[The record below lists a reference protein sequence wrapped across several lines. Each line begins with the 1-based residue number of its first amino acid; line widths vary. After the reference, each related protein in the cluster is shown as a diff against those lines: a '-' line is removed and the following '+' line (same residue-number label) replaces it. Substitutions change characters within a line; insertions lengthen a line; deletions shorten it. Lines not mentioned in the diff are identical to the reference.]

1 MESVPVSFKPNTAQK
16 TAIYNPPGPLMILA
30 GAGTGKTTTLLHRVN
45 HLIQSKQVLP
55 EHMLLLTFTEK
66 ATSEIRKKIRDLIG
80 QSADD
85 ITISTFHGFCN
96 ALVREHAIDDNA
108 EKLLWQ
114 EEDITYFF
122 INHFDQLTFIKSRIF
137 RANPYGA
144 ITDSFIPFINRTRDE
159 LLAPTDINKLYDPTV
174 LSSVKIEDIFPNLHI
189 DADQEDILLQLA
201 DLIQLFDFFQDKKN
215 ELGVADYGDM
225 ILDCWTML
233 NMHPYILNIVRDK
246 YQHIFIDE
254 YQDNNYALNK
264 IINLIAGNEPSI
276 TVVGDE
282 DQCIYSF
289 RGANYYN
296 IKDFKDRY
304 QSLSNYSAVKLVE
317 NYRSSSEI
325 LNLANAS
332 IICNSNRQ
340 EKTLYR
346 PQELPK
352 NGPKPVWFT
361 AESKET
367 IIGVPLLVRDLVE
380 NQNHLFGDVAVICRT
395 WGHVKSMADALQ
407 QAAIPVDTHV
417 EKFFNVPIVKD
428 VLAWGH
434 LIAEDE
440 QAEAGL
446 FRILK
451 TLLGHDWASNF
462 YNDCKQATF
471 TERLAAMTKESNNNT
486 TVSWA
491 LSVRES
497 LLDTLKQKPGP
508 DEMVWAILSI
518 LKQTPRL
525 EQLRTN
531 YRYQDRLNLVNM
543 ARIMSLA
550 ERFTTIETTPSL
562 GSWLHHMNI
571 MQMNFALDAAQPLE
585 YDKHAAVQ
593 VLTVHQAKGLEFPIV
608 IVPFL
613 RAGSFPMRLK
623 RPKVLDSI
631 PETWKKWSAVNK
643 ATTNEVHLQEER
655 RVFHV
660 ACTRARDKLYL
671 YGPTKSQSIFT
682 KELVIDNQET
692 MEIRAMSINEKT
704 LQHPKLTEQKQ
715 RLLVDLSREIAARQ
729 YDNAS
734 QILVEM
740 QNLEEENFSE
750 TGSNQ
755 LGSEN
760 LLRLSASSIGD
771 YETCPYKYRLKHID
785 KVPERKTRVTM
796 EFGIIIHNVLDELHG
811 SEDQS
816 LDNILQLLEKH
827 WRTEAFEYLLREEEF
842 KIQARELLTAYHK
855 YIQNYPPQVVARE
868 RKFSFIIDELQVM
881 ISGKIDRIDQ
891 EGNRLAVVDYKTSK
905 NKEKAKGSLQLALYT
920 EALNRDAVESV
931 SGKPGST
938 VLHFLRHPDD
948 PLESHVFNTED
959 LDKQMEKVAA
969 VCAGIRRYEFPT
981 KPGDFIC
988 RNCDY
993 REFLCPAWED
1003 N

>member
-55 EHMLLLTFTEK
+55 DHMLLLTFTEK

-80 QSADD
+80 QSVDD

-367 IIGVPLLVRDLVE
+367 IIGVPLLDRDLVE
-380 NQNHLFGDVAVICRT
+380 NQNYLFGDVAVICL
-395 WGHVKSMADALQ
+395 S
-407 QAAIPVDTHV
+407 
-417 EKFFNVPIVKD
+417 
-428 VLAWGH
+428 
-434 LIAEDE
+434 LI
-440 QAEAGL
+440 
-446 FRILK
+446 
-451 TLLGHDWASNF
+451 
-462 YNDCKQATF
+462 
-471 TERLAAMTKESNNNT
+471 
-486 TVSWA
+486 
-491 LSVRES
+491 
-497 LLDTLKQKPGP
+497 
-508 DEMVWAILSI
+508 
-518 LKQTPRL
+518 
-525 EQLRTN
+525 
-531 YRYQDRLNLVNM
+531 
-543 ARIMSLA
+543 
-550 ERFTTIETTPSL
+550 
-562 GSWLHHMNI
+562 
-571 MQMNFALDAAQPLE
+571 
-585 YDKHAAVQ
+585 
-593 VLTVHQAKGLEFPIV
+593 
-608 IVPFL
+608 
-613 RAGSFPMRLK
+613 
-623 RPKVLDSI
+623 
-631 PETWKKWSAVNK
+631 
-643 ATTNEVHLQEER
+643 
-655 RVFHV
+655 
-660 ACTRARDKLYL
+660 
-671 YGPTKSQSIFT
+671 
-682 KELVIDNQET
+682 
-692 MEIRAMSINEKT
+692 
-704 LQHPKLTEQKQ
+704 
-715 RLLVDLSREIAARQ
+715 
-729 YDNAS
+729 
-734 QILVEM
+734 
-740 QNLEEENFSE
+740 
-750 TGSNQ
+750 
-755 LGSEN
+755 
-760 LLRLSASSIGD
+760 
-771 YETCPYKYRLKHID
+771 HI
-785 KVPERKTRVTM
+785 
-796 EFGIIIHNVLDELHG
+796 
-811 SEDQS
+811 
-816 LDNILQLLEKH
+816 
-827 WRTEAFEYLLREEEF
+827 
-842 KIQARELLTAYHK
+842 
-855 YIQNYPPQVVARE
+855 
-868 RKFSFIIDELQVM
+868 
-881 ISGKIDRIDQ
+881 
-891 EGNRLAVVDYKTSK
+891 
-905 NKEKAKGSLQLALYT
+905 
-920 EALNRDAVESV
+920 
-931 SGKPGST
+931 
-938 VLHFLRHPDD
+938 
-948 PLESHVFNTED
+948 
-959 LDKQMEKVAA
+959 
-969 VCAGIRRYEFPT
+969 
-981 KPGDFIC
+981 
-988 RNCDY
+988 
-993 REFLCPAWED
+993 
-1003 N
+1003 

>member
-1 MESVPVSFKPNTAQK
+1 
-16 TAIYNPPGPLMILA
+16 MILA

-45 HLIQSKQVLP
+45 HLIHSKQVIP
-55 EHMLLLTFTEK
+55 VNMLLLTFTEK
-66 ATSEIRKKIRDLIG
+66 ATSEIRQKIRDLIG
-80 QSADD
+80 PSADD

-96 ALVREHAIDDNA
+96 ALVREHAIDTNA

-122 INHFDQLTFIKSRIF
+122 INNFDQLTFIQSRIF

-144 ITDSFIPFINRTRDE
+144 ITGSFIPFIDRIRDE
-159 LLAPTDINKLYDPTV
+159 LLAPEDIKKLYDLGL
-174 LSSVKIEDIFPNLHI
+174 LSTAVIKDNFPNLHA
-189 DADQEDILLQLA
+189 DANHDDVLLQLT
-201 DLIQLFDFFQDKKN
+201 DLVQLFDFFQDKKN
-215 ELGVADYGDM
+215 ELDVVDYGDM
-225 ILDCWTML
+225 ILGCWTML
-233 NMHPYILNIVRDK
+233 NTHPHILHKIQDK

-264 IINLIAGNEPSI
+264 IINLIAGDAPSI

-296 IKDFKDRY
+296 IKDFEDRY
-304 QSLSNYSAVKLVE
+304 KSLSNYEAVKLME

-332 IICNSNRQ
+332 ITRNTNRQ

-346 PQELPK
+346 PWELPK
-352 NGPKPVWFT
+352 NGPKPVWFPT
-361 AESKET
+361 ESKDT
-367 IIGVPLLVRDLVE
+367 IIGVPLLIRDLVE
-380 NQNHLFGDVAVICRT
+380 NKNHLFGDMAIICRT
-395 WGHVKSMADALQ
+395 WGHVKTMANALQ
-407 QAAIPVDTHV
+407 QAAIPVDIHV

-434 LIAEDE
+434 IIAEDE

-451 TLLGHDWASNF
+451 THLGHDWTSKF
-462 YNDCKQATF
+462 YNVYQRVSITERVTAMAKQA
-471 TERLAAMTKESNNNT
+471 KDNK
-486 TVSWA
+486 TVSWI
-491 LSVRES
+491 LSAREK
-497 LLDTLKQKPGP
+497 LLDMHKKNTGP
-508 DEMVWAILSI
+508 DEMVWAILLI

-525 EQLRTN
+525 QQLRTN
-531 YRYQDRLNLVNM
+531 YRYQERLNLANM

-550 ERFTTIETTPSL
+550 ERFTTIETESSL
-562 GSWLHHMNI
+562 SSWLHYMNI
-571 MQMNFALDAAQPLE
+571 LQMNLTIDAAQPLK
-585 YDKHAAVQ
+585 YDQQTAVQ

-613 RAGSFPMRLK
+613 RAGSFPMRLQ
-623 RPKVLDSI
+623 RPKVLDRI
-631 PETWKKWSAVNK
+631 PETWKKWSAVNP
-643 ATTNEVHLQEER
+643 AVANETHLQEER

-660 ACTRARDKLYL
+660 ACTRAKDELYL

-682 KELVIDNQET
+682 KELELDNPET
-692 MEIRAMSINEKT
+692 MEIRAMTITEEA
-704 LQHPKLTEQKQ
+704 LQQPKLTEKKQ
-715 RLLVDLSREIAARQ
+715 RLFVDLSREIAAHH

-740 QNLEEENFSE
+740 QSLEEENSSA
-750 TGSNQ
+750 TTSNQ
-755 LGSEN
+755 PGSEN
-760 LLRLSASSIGD
+760 LLKLSASSISD

-785 KVPERKTRVTM
+785 KVPERKTRATM
-796 EFGIIIHNVLDELHG
+796 EFGIIIHNVLDEFHG
-811 SEDQS
+811 SKNQG
-816 LDNILQLLEKH
+816 LDNLLQLLDKH
-827 WRTEAFEYLLREEEF
+827 WRTDAFEYLLREKEF
-842 KIQARELLTAYHK
+842 KLQAQELLKAYHQ
-855 YIQNYPPQVVARE
+855 YIQDHHPQVVARE
-868 RKFSFIIDELQVM
+868 RKFSFTITELQVM

-891 EGNRLAVVDYKTSK
+891 EGDCLAVVDYKTSK

-920 EALNRDAVESV
+920 EALKRDAVEGV

-938 VLHFLRHPDD
+938 IFHFLRHPDD
-948 PLESHVFNTED
+948 PLESHIFDTAD
-959 LDKQMEKVAA
+959 LDKQMEKVLA
-969 VCAGIRRYEFPT
+969 VSAGIRKNEFPT

-993 REFLCPAWED
+993 REFLCPAWEED
-1003 N
+1003 

>member
-1 MESVPVSFKPNTAQK
+1 MKSVPVSFKPNIAQK

-30 GAGTGKTTTLLHRVN
+30 GAGTGKTTTLLHRIN

-55 EHMLLLTFTEK
+55 VHMLLLTFTEK
-66 ATSEIRKKIRDLIG
+66 VTLEIRRKIRDLTG
-80 QSADD
+80 PLADD

-96 ALVREHAIDDNA
+96 ALVREHATNANA

-122 INHFDQLTFIKSRIF
+122 INHFDQLTFIQSRIF

-144 ITDSFIPFINRTRDE
+144 ITGSFIPFIDRIRDE
-159 LLAPTDINKLYDPTV
+159 LLAPADIKKLYDPVV
-174 LSSVKIEDIFPNLHI
+174 LSIADIEDIFPNLHA
-189 DADQEDILLQLA
+189 DADQEDVLLQLA
-201 DLIQLFDFFQDKKN
+201 DLVQLFDFFQDKKN
-215 ELGVADYGDM
+215 ELGVVDYGDM

-233 NMHPYILNIVRDK
+233 NTHPYILNIVRDK

-264 IINLIAGNEPSI
+264 IINLIAGDEPSI

-296 IKDFKDRY
+296 IKDFEDRY
-304 QSLSNYSAVKLVE
+304 QTLPNYTAVKLVE

-325 LNLANAS
+325 LGLANAS
-332 IICNSNRQ
+332 ITRNTSRQ
-340 EKTLYR
+340 EKILYR

-352 NGPKPVWFT
+352 NGPKPVWFPT
-361 AESKET
+361 ESQDT

-380 NQNHLFGDVAVICRT
+380 NQNHLFDDVAIICRT

-407 QAAIPVDTHV
+407 QAAIPVDIHV

-428 VLAWGH
+428 ILAWGH
-434 LIAEDE
+434 VIAEDE

-451 TLLGHDWASNF
+451 TPLGHDWTSKF
-462 YNDCKQATF
+462 YNDCQRATI
-471 TERLAAMTKESNNNT
+471 TERMAGLAKRAKDNT
-486 TVSWA
+486 TVLWV
-491 LSVRES
+491 LSAREK
-497 LLDTLKQKPGP
+497 LLGTLRQKPKP

-525 EQLRTN
+525 QQLRTN
-531 YRYQDRLNLVNM
+531 YRYQDRLNLANM
-543 ARIMSLA
+543 ARIMSMA
-550 ERFTTIETTPSL
+550 ERFTTIETNPSL
-562 GSWLHHMNI
+562 GSWLHYMNI
-571 MQMNFALDAAQPLE
+571 LQMNLNLDAVQPLE
-585 YDKHAAVQ
+585 YDQQEAVQ

-613 RAGSFPMRLK
+613 RAGSFPMRLQ
-623 RPKVLDSI
+623 RPKVLDCI
-631 PETWKKWSAVNK
+631 PENWKKWSTENK
-643 ATTNEVHLQEER
+643 AAANEVHLQEER

-660 ACTRARDKLYL
+660 ACTRAEDELYL

-682 KELVIDNQET
+682 KELELDNPET
-692 MEIRAMSINEKT
+692 MEVRAMTITEEA
-704 LQHPKLTEQKQ
+704 LQQPKLTEQKQ
-715 RLLVDLSREIAARQ
+715 RLLVDLSREIAAHQ

-740 QNLEEENFSE
+740 KSLEQENSSE
-750 TGSNQ
+750 TASIQ
-755 LGSEN
+755 PGSEN

-785 KVPERKTRVTM
+785 RVPERKTRVTM
-796 EFGIIIHNVLDELHG
+796 EFGIIIHNVLDEFHG
-811 SEDQS
+811 SEAQS
-816 LDNILQLLEKH
+816 QDNLLQLLEKH
-827 WRTEAFEYLLREEEF
+827 WRTDAFEYLLREEEF
-842 KIQARELLTAYHK
+842 KIQARELLTAYHQ
-855 YIQNYPPQVVARE
+855 YIQDHPPQVVARE
-868 RKFSFIIDELQVM
+868 RKFSFTIDELQVM
-881 ISGKIDRIDQ
+881 ISGKIDRVDQ

-920 EALNRDAVESV
+920 EALKRNAVEGV

-938 VLHFLRHPDD
+938 ILHFLRHPDD
-948 PLESHVFNTED
+948 PLESHVFDTAD

-969 VCAGIRRYEFPT
+969 VSAGIRRYEFPT

-993 REFLCPAWED
+993 REFLCPAWEET
-1003 N
+1003 

>member
-1 MESVPVSFKPNTAQK
+1 MKSVPVSFKPNTAQK

-55 EHMLLLTFTEK
+55 VHMLLLTFTEK
-66 ATSEIRKKIRDLIG
+66 ATLEIRKKIRDLTG
-80 QSADD
+80 PMADD

-96 ALVREHAIDDNA
+96 ALVREHAINANA

-122 INHFDQLTFIKSRIF
+122 INHFDQLTFLQSRIF

-144 ITDSFIPFINRTRDE
+144 ISGSFIPFIDRIRDE
-159 LLAPTDINKLYDPTV
+159 LLAPADIKKLYDPAL
-174 LSSVKIEDIFPNLHI
+174 LSTAVIADIFPNLHA
-189 DADQEDILLQLA
+189 DADKEDVLLQLA
-201 DLIQLFDFFQDKKN
+201 DLVQLFDFFQDKKD
-215 ELGVADYGDM
+215 ELGVVDYGDM

-233 NMHPYILNIVRDK
+233 NTHPHILNIVRDK

-264 IINLIAGNEPSI
+264 IINLIAGDEPSI

-296 IKDFKDRY
+296 IKDFEDRY
-304 QSLSNYSAVKLVE
+304 QTLSKYTVVKLLE

-325 LNLANAS
+325 LDLANAS
-332 IICNSNRQ
+332 ITRNINRQ
-340 EKTLYR
+340 EKILYR
-346 PQELPK
+346 PRELPK
-352 NGPKPVWFT
+352 NGPKPVWFPT
-361 AESKET
+361 ESKDT
-367 IIGVPLLVRDLVE
+367 VMGVPLLVRDLVE
-380 NQNHLFGDVAVICRT
+380 NNNHLFGDVAIICRT

-407 QAAIPVDTHV
+407 QAAIPVDIHV

-451 TLLGHDWASNF
+451 TPLGHDWTSKF
-462 YNDCKQATF
+462 YNDCPRETI
-471 TERLAAMTKESNNNT
+471 TERLAAIAKQAKDNT
-486 TVSWA
+486 TISWV
-491 LSVRES
+491 LSAREK
-497 LLDTLKQKPGP
+497 LLDTLRQKPGP

-525 EQLRTN
+525 QKLRTN
-531 YRYQDRLNLVNM
+531 YRYQDRLNLANM
-543 ARIMSLA
+543 GRIMSLA
-550 ERFTTIETTPSL
+550 ERFTTIETKPSL
-562 GSWLHHMNI
+562 GSWLHYMNI
-571 MQMNFALDAAQPLE
+571 LQMNLTLDAAQPLG
-585 YDKHAAVQ
+585 YDQQAAVQ

-613 RAGSFPMRLK
+613 RAGSFPMRLQ
-623 RPKVLDSI
+623 RPKVLDCI
-631 PETWKKWSAVNK
+631 PENWKKWSAVNT
-643 ATTNEVHLQEER
+643 AAANEAYLQEER

-660 ACTRARDKLYL
+660 ACTRAEDELYL
-671 YGPTKSQSIFT
+671 YGPIKAQSIFT
-682 KELVIDNQET
+682 KELELDNPET
-692 MEIRAMSINEKT
+692 MEIRAMTITEEA
-704 LQHPKLTEQKQ
+704 LQQPKLTEQKQ
-715 RLLVDLSREIAARQ
+715 RLLVDLSREIAAHQ

-734 QILVEM
+734 HILAEM
-740 QNLEEENFSE
+740 QSLEQENLSE
-750 TGSNQ
+750 TASSQ
-755 LGSEN
+755 SGSEN

-785 KVPERKTRVTM
+785 RVPERKTRVTM
-796 EFGIIIHNVLDELHG
+796 EFGIIIHNVLDEFHG

-816 LDNILQLLEKH
+816 LDNLLQLLEKH
-827 WRTEAFEYLLREEEF
+827 WRTDAFEYLLREEEF
-842 KIQARELLTAYHK
+842 KIQARELLTAYHQ
-855 YIQNYPPQVVARE
+855 YIQDHPPQVVARE
-868 RKFSFIIDELQVM
+868 RKFSFTIDELQVM

-920 EALNRDAVESV
+920 EALKRDAVEGV

-938 VLHFLRHPDD
+938 ILHFLRHPDD
-948 PLESHVFNTED
+948 PLESHLFDTAD
-959 LDKQMEKVAA
+959 LDKQMEKVA
-969 VCAGIRRYEFPT
+969 VVSAGIRRSEFPT

-993 REFLCPAWED
+993 REFLCPAWEET
-1003 N
+1003 